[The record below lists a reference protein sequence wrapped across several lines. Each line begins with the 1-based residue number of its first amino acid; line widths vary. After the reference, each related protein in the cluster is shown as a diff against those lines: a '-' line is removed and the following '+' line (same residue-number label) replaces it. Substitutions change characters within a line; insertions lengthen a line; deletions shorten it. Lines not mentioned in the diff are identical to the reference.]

1 VPGSASTRAEQ
12 QANCGETPR
21 EGRTLRDVVLA
32 DLHRALA
39 LGVLA
44 LHLACALL
52 GELGLG
58 LLDDRRLGLRLRRV
72 RRSKRL
78 GLLLELGGLALLS
91 ERARLELLDRR
102 RRRERERLVG
112 RGEVDRLDEDKV
124 LPVDLGKGD

>member
-58 LLDDRRLGLRLRRV
+58 LLDDRRLGL
-72 RRSKRL
+72 
-78 GLLLELGGLALLS
+78 LLELGGLALLS